1 MFHEDPGP
9 AGPLL
14 GAHGSLAVEID
25 WALTAAHQMGRS
37 HHPLLNDLYFG
48 DPDLADQVRR
58 LWDPDETLS
67 YPGHLELSIMAHHGG
82 MLFSTDSDA
91 FLGRLEEMC
100 SLPHRDLA
108 LRSETPDDRDRLLR
122 RVEILRSSPNRRR
135 HYVEV
140 LSRVWGALG
149 SAWEVEGLPAVQ
161 AGVAGRLALRDR
173 GATWRD
179 FARNDCCEGT
189 TLGGLVEALE
199 PGGEVAV
206 VPAYFTHK
214 GLVVDLPG
222 FVVVG
227 VRMDS
232 SATQARART
241 EILARQLKSIS
252 DPTRLAILDALTR
265 EEMTISQIATS
276 FSVSQPT
283 VSNHIKLL
291 REAGVVSATEDGR
304 SRRLAVQPDAVAE
317 ILENLQGV
325 LGVQPAHASD

>member
-1 MFHEDPGP
+1 MFHENAVP
-9 AGPLL
+9 AGPRL

-25 WALTAAHQMGRS
+25 WALTAAHQMGTS
-37 HHPLLNDLYFG
+37 HQPLLNDLYSG
-48 DPDLADQVRR
+48 DPELAEQVRT
-58 LWDPDETLS
+58 LWSPGETLS
-67 YPGHLELSIMAHHGG
+67 YPGHLELSIVAHHGD

-91 FLGRLEEMC
+91 FFGRLDELC

-108 LRSETPDDRDRLLR
+108 LRSETPDDRERLLR
-122 RVEILRSSPNRRR
+122 RVEILRSSPKRRR
-135 HYVEV
+135 HYVDV
-140 LSRVWGALG
+140 LSRVWSAVRP
-149 SAWEVEGLPAVQ
+149 AWEVEGLPAVE
-161 AGVAGRLALRDR
+161 AGVADRLTLRDR

-189 TLGGLVEALE
+189 TLGGLVDALE

-222 FVVVG
+222 VVVVG
-227 VRMDS
+227 VRLDS
-232 SATQARART
+232 SASQARART
-241 EILARQLKSIS
+241 EVLARQLKSIS
-252 DPTRLAILDALTR
+252 DPTRLAILDALAR
-265 EEMTISQIATS
+265 EEMTVSQIASS

-291 REAGVVSATEDGR
+291 REAGVVSAAGDGR
-304 SRRLAVQPDAVAE
+304 SRRLSVQPDAVAE

-325 LGVQPAHASD
+325 LGVQPAHAAD